1 MTSVSSTSS
10 STATTASTSAASTSS
25 SANVTTTGTTNSTSI
40 NWDTLIESQ
49 VAAKTAQATS
59 IETKITAN
67 QTKIAAYEDL
77 QSLLDDIATSAKSLS
92 SSIINSLSG
101 SAFAVRAAT
110 ISSTGDVSASSALSM
125 SISDAAA
132 TGDHTL
138 TISQIATAHSVI
150 GTTVTDKTAEL
161 GYDGTFSLGVSGGS
175 SVDIEVSSD
184 MSLEDLVSSINAQ
197 TKTTNVQA
205 SIIQVSSSSYEL
217 VLTASV
223 DNADIVTANV
233 SGDDVMNGLG
243 VTDSSGDFAD
253 VLQTA
258 RAAIFTLDGVELTR
272 DSNDISDV
280 LTGVTFSLL
289 QTTPSGSSISFD
301 VETDADSIVDAVDA
315 LVTAYNSFR
324 DYVYSQQTVTS
335 SGTADEDAVLFGD
348 STMRDIMSQVAAA
361 LNSSIGGLSI
371 ADLGLSFDETNNLE
385 FDSSVLE
392 ATLSSDLDG
401 VIDLLA
407 TTVQTSSSSLSVINT
422 SSSPP
427 GSFTIDLAVDASGNL
442 TSASVGGDSSLFT
455 INGDTIVGA
464 SGSIYAGMAFNYRGS
479 TSQSITVT
487 STSGIAAQIYSLAK
501 DVSNTS
507 TGSLQ
512 VLITNLKT
520 QDDTL
525 QQRADTINSAAATY
539 EANLKLRYANYQ
551 SAIQSAN
558 SMLDYLTA
566 LLNSDSDS

>member
-1 MTSVSSTSS
+1 MTSVSSTST
-10 STATTASTSAASTSS
+10 STTTSASTIAS
-25 SANVTTTGTTNSTSI
+25 SATITTTGTTNSTSI
-40 NWDTLIESQ
+40 DWDALIEAQ

-67 QTKIAAYEDL
+67 ETKIAAYQDL
-77 QSLLDDIATSAKSLS
+77 QSLLSDVATSAKSLS

-101 SAFAVRAAT
+101 SVFATRAAT
-110 ISSTGDVSASSALSM
+110 ITSTGDVSASSALSM

-138 TISQIATAHSVI
+138 TISQIATAHSVV
-150 GTTVTDKTAEL
+150 GAAVADKTAEL
-161 GYDGTFSLGVSGGS
+161 GYAGTFSIGVSGGTTA
-175 SVDIEVSSD
+175 DIEVSSD
-184 MSLEDLVSSINAQ
+184 MSLEDIVSSINAQ
-197 TKTTNVQA
+197 TSTTKVQA
-205 SIIQVSSSSYEL
+205 SIIQISSTEYEM
-217 VLTASV
+217 VLTATV

-233 SGDDVMNGLG
+233 TGDDVMNGLG
-243 VTDSSGDFAD
+243 VTDSSGDFTD

-258 RAAIFTLDGVELTR
+258 QAAIFTLDGIQLTR

-280 LTGVTFSLL
+280 LTGVSFSLL
-289 QTTPSGSSISFD
+289 QTTPTGSSISFD
-301 VETDADSIVDAVDA
+301 VETDADTIVDAIDG
-315 LVTAYNSFR
+315 LVTAYNAFR
-324 DYVYSQQTVTS
+324 DYVYSQQSLTS

-348 STMRDIMSQVAAA
+348 STMRDIMSQVTAA
-361 LNSSIGGLSI
+361 LNTSIGGLSI
-371 ADLGLSFDETNNLE
+371 ADLGLTFDETNDLE

-392 ATLSSDLDG
+392 TTLSSDLDG

-407 TTVQTSSSSLSVINT
+407 TTVETSSSSLSVINT
-422 SSSPP
+422 SGSPP
-427 GSFTIDLAVDASGNL
+427 ASFTLDLVVDASGNL
-442 TSASVGGDSSLFT
+442 TSASVDGDSSLFT

-464 SGSIYAGMAFNYRGS
+464 SGSIYSGMAFNYRGS

-501 DVSNTS
+501 SVSNTS

-512 VLITNLKT
+512 VLIDNLT
-520 QDDTL
+520 SQDDTL
-525 QQRADTINSAAATY
+525 QQKADTVTSAAATY

-566 LLNSDSDS
+566 LLNSDSD